1 MARRLSFSNELRDIE
16 ILHKMKQKID
26 EDVDEDEVELCLE
39 LARLYDTQDLTHP
52 PPRHVQ
58 TEEKPD
64 GE

>member
-1 MARRLSFSNELRDIE
+1 MVRGLPASNELRNIK
-16 ILHKMKQKID
+16 ILHKMR
-26 EDVDEDEVELCLE
+26 EATEVDEDEVELCLE

-58 TEEKPD
+58 TKETTD